1 MNDNTDTFDTRTD
14 DMLLERMYK
23 LLNQNKLMQA
33 DLPHSTTYYVREAL
47 EARTGKRYTF
57 KQINMAI
64 NLFEKRQHLRLKHG

>member
-1 MNDNTDTFDTRTD
+1 MNTYQDILNERTD

-23 LLNQNKLMQA
+23 FLEEGKLHKA
-33 DLPHSTTYYVREAL
+33 ELPHSSTYYVREAL

-64 NLFEKRQHLRLKHG
+64 NLFEKRQRQAT

>member
-1 MNDNTDTFDTRTD
+1 MNDYKDVFDTRTD
-14 DMLLERMYK
+14 DMILERMYS

-47 EARTGKRYTF
+47 HVRTGKRYTF

-64 NLFEKRQHLRLKHG
+64 NLFEKRQKEIL

>member
-14 DMLLERMYK
+14 DMLLEKMYE

-33 DLPHSTTYYVREAL
+33 NLPHSTTYYVREAL
-47 EARTGKRYTF
+47 HARTGKRYTF

-64 NLFEKRQHLRLKHG
+64 NLFEKRKKETL

>member
-23 LLNQNKLMQA
+23 LLGENKLMQA
-33 DLPHSTTYYVREAL
+33 NLPNSTTYYVREAL
-47 EARTGKRYTF
+47 HARTGKRYTF

-64 NLFEKRQHLRLKHG
+64 NLFEKRKKETL

>member
-1 MNDNTDTFDTRTD
+1 MNGSTDVMDTRTD
-14 DMLLERMYK
+14 DMLLEKMYK

-33 DLPHSTTYYVREAL
+33 NLPHSTTYYVREAL
-47 EARTGKRYTF
+47 HARTGKRYTF

>member
-23 LLNQNKLMQA
+23 LLGENKLMQA
-33 DLPHSTTYYVREAL
+33 NLPHSTTYYVREAL
-47 EARTGKRYTF
+47 HARTGKRYTF

-64 NLFEKRQHLRLKHG
+64 NLFEKRMKENL